1 MSRGVS
7 QWNTFTSTAHLM
19 IYYFLPVQYGLEA
32 NGIAGWIPLATA
44 QPILSAFIA
53 VTQYAIPLY
62 GKIVQHMLTINRG
75 CSVVTIGRH
84 PGKAVTIIQFMFYR
98 DRPQTAIRTSQQ
110 DSRLSL

>member
-32 NGIAGWIPLATA
+32 NGFAGWIPLATA

-62 GKIVQHMLTINRG
+62 GKNVHIIVD
-75 CSVVTIGRH
+75 VAIGRNA
-84 PGKAVTIIQFMFYR
+84 GKAV
-98 DRPQTAIRTSQQ
+98 
-110 DSRLSL
+110 